1 MFINFDIGSRSSRW
15 RLEAKVLRRIKI
27 WCIQV
32 ARPRWHRLATTN
44 RCCQETLSSITVAWQ
59 GHPNDIW
66 Y

>member
-44 RCCQETLSSITVAWQ
+44 RCCQETLSSI
-59 GHPNDIW
+59 
-66 Y
+66 